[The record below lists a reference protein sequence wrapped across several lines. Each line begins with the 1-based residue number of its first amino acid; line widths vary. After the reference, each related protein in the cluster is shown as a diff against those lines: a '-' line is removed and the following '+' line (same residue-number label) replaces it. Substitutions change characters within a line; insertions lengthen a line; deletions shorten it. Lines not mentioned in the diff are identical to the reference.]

1 MARRILLAAV
11 GIVTLILAGCFSV
24 EPTRAVDIHCI
35 DASKYKYLWK
45 LFENNQQ
52 GFAEFLKVSPS
63 QLPAPEM
70 CRAILIKG
78 TIGPLTATST
88 SDDLFR
94 DFDQLLSV
102 IATNNGWIAEIY
114 LASPGGNLVTGMALG
129 ELARTF
135 WLKTVAV
142 DNGFLEYVSD
152 FVALTT
158 ALPGSGEAVTRTSGL
173 EWQAYST
180 ATRGLSHIRLESG
193 QALCA
198 SSCASL
204 FVGGVDRRG
213 ITYVHR
219 ARLVGTPARTL
230 QIPTFWSLS
239 EGQKPE
245 GFILAIDLAYLQHM
259 DAGIDLIRATQSTPA
274 NKLSPAGAPRFPSLI
289 SDILIS
295 QCDVN
300 ADELKKQETYIR
312 AALTKAT
319 AKGGNRETGG
329 RLQIELTSVGRQR
342 ANLEGCIATI
352 HERKRLAQFA
362 KYCSGRNCDQGVVR
376 EEINRQLSAG
386 LSRPMAERGYA
397 GAQYNVGVV
406 YANGQGVPQDY
417 VEAAKWCRLAADQGL
432 AVAQYTLGW
441 MYANGQG
448 VKQDYVEAA
457 KWYRL
462 AADQAYAAAQYR
474 LAIGYANG
482 QGVRRDYVEAAK
494 WNRLA
499 ADRGYEAAQ
508 YALGWMYVNGL
519 GVPQD
524 YVEAAKWYRLAADQ
538 GLAVAQYTV
547 GLMYSN
553 GQGLPRDYVRAHM
566 WLNLSAKKETE
577 NAERDRDLVAQRMSP
592 EQIAEA
598 EKLAREW
605 KPTKPPLETKTVGA
619 NGLPVDVP
627 RPGAQ

>member
-1 MARRILLAAV
+1 VDIPSAIAFHEWNYAMARRILLAAV
-11 GIVTLILAGCFSV
+11 GIVTMILTSCFSV

-45 LFENNQQ
+45 LFENNQRR
-52 GFAEFLKVSPS
+52 FAEFLKVSPS

-88 SDDLFR
+88 SDVFR

-102 IATNNGWIAEIY
+102 IAMNNGWIAEIY
-114 LASPGGNLVTGMALG
+114 LASPGGNLLTGMALG

-142 DNGFLEYVSD
+142 DNGFLEYVPD

-173 EWQAYST
+173 DWQAYST

-219 ARLVGTPARTL
+219 GRLIGTPARTS

-259 DAGIDLIRATQSTPA
+259 DAGIDMIRATQSTPA
-274 NKLSPAGAPRFPSLI
+274 NKLSPARAPRFPSLV

-300 ADELKKQETYIR
+300 ADELKKQETYIW

-319 AKGGNRETGG
+319 AKGGNRETGE

-397 GAQYNVGVV
+397 GAQYNMGVV
-406 YANGQGVPQDY
+406 YANGQ
-417 VEAAKWCRLAADQGL
+417 
-432 AVAQYTLGW
+432 
-441 MYANGQG
+441 
-448 VKQDYVEAA
+448 
-457 KWYRL
+457 
-462 AADQAYAAAQYR
+462 
-474 LAIGYANG
+474 
-482 QGVRRDYVEAAK
+482 
-494 WNRLA
+494 
-499 ADRGYEAAQ
+499 
-508 YALGWMYVNGL
+508 

-577 NAERDRDLVAQRMSP
+577 NAERNRDLVAQRMSP